1 MASAS
6 AIIVSADLEAQQVLA
21 NLLDT
26 CGVAPITASTVREVE
41 AILNLDSI
49 FVILCSDE
57 LPDGCFRDILR
68 QTARRLNRVPV
79 VVFSRLADWERYLL
93 VLRSSAFDYV
103 LYPPSRGEIERV
115 VLNALNCGRLEKAKR
130 VASAS

>member
-1 MASAS
+1 MASGNAV
-6 AIIVSADLEAQQVLA
+6 IVSADLEAQQALA
-21 NLLDT
+21 GLLGT
-26 CGVAPITASTVREVE
+26 CGLAPITASTVRELE

-57 LPDGCFRDILR
+57 LPDGTFRDILR
-68 QTARRLNRVPV
+68 HTARTLNKVPV
-79 VVFSRLADWERYLL
+79 VVFSRLADWERYLI

-115 VLNALNCGRLEKAKR
+115 VWNALSCIRLERGKR
-130 VASAS
+130 VASAA